1 MSDSETVLSERLNKA
16 VQYAINQESK
26 LREFL
31 NDGNIPCDNARS
43 EQVIRAYSIGR
54 ANWLF
59 ADTITGAN
67 VNAIMYSIVETAK
80 ANKADVRIYIQY
92 LLENISKAID
102 NGSADSTDFLES
114 MMPWSQ
120 EYREYEEKTRQI
132 AMNSFKNLF
141 REPVKPK
148 APLRRKQGT
157 ASRQDQLDNTA

>member
-67 VNAIMYSIVETAK
+67 VNAIM
-80 ANKADVRIYIQY
+80 
-92 LLENISKAID
+92 
-102 NGSADSTDFLES
+102 
-114 MMPWSQ
+114 
-120 EYREYEEKTRQI
+120 
-132 AMNSFKNLF
+132 
-141 REPVKPK
+141 
-148 APLRRKQGT
+148 
-157 ASRQDQLDNTA
+157 